1 MKKYNKYIK
10 YEEND
15 IVYVLNINH
24 LSGETGSYF
33 KSVIEPKRIAKNG
46 KWQNTYILKDIQ
58 IEILEPGEYSNT
70 CLFPTF
76 KDALKYVNKQIQN
89 IIKEVKYE

>member
-1 MKKYNKYIK
+1 MKKYNKYIE

-33 KSVIEPKRIAKNG
+33 KNTIEPKRIAKSG
-46 KWQNTYILKDIQ
+46 KWRNTYILKDIQ
-58 IEILEPGEYSNT
+58 MEILEPGEYSGA

-89 IIKEVKYE
+89 IIKEVKK